1 MCKPMRP
8 WSFIGMVVLAASALG
23 AEPPALKAFPAAPD
37 GMERLVITLPH
48 KERVEEEA
56 FRVEII
62 AGRQM
67 STDGVN
73 LHRLANNIE
82 ARTLA
87 GWGYSYYEVTGQGMV
102 ISTRMAPPAGAATV
116 SAFVTAPSLLLRYNS
131 RLPIVVYAPK
141 GYEIRY
147 RIWTA
152 APFMSE
158 AQKQ

>member
-1 MCKPMRP
+1 MGKPMRRC
-8 WSFIGMVVLAASALG
+8 SFIGMVVLAASALG
-23 AEPPALKAFPAAPD
+23 AEPVALKAFPAARD
-37 GMERLVITLPH
+37 GMERFVVALPH
-48 KERVEEEA
+48 KERAEEDA
-56 FRVEII
+56 FQVEII

-73 LHRLANNIE
+73 QYRLVNTIE
-82 ARTLA
+82 PRTLA
-87 GWGYSYYEVTGQGMV
+87 GWGYTYYEVTGQGV
-102 ISTRMAPPAGAATV
+102 VVSTQMAPPPGAATV